1 MVDFFHSACHF
12 PSIRYNPFIHSTKHS
27 NMTQV
32 TFVNG
37 KYQALINGKIVKRAN
52 RAHMDYVLR
61 KAGLSDKT
69 ADVKEPSRESRFT
82 INERFGFVTDM
93 VTMLSNGAQASV
105 VITGPG
111 GLGKSYTVSK
121 ALADNGFMDVTT
133 VDALEVGFRIN
144 HNKSFRV
151 IKGYSTPKGLY
162 RLLWENRDGVLVFDD
177 CDSVLKDPV
186 SLNLLKGALDSYSR
200 RIISWRADIRD
211 DDLPTSFEFK
221 GRVVFISNLS
231 SSQIDQAII
240 TRSMAVDLS
249 MTTAQKI
256 ERMRFIMDSSEFM
269 PDFDK
274 QHKVDALNLIDKL
287 KDTVKELSLRT
298 LIQVTNIRANAGA
311 NWRNLAEYTICG

>member
-1 MVDFFHSACHF
+1 
-12 PSIRYNPFIHSTKHS
+12 
-27 NMTQV
+27 MTQV

-37 KYQALINGKIVKRAN
+37 KYQATINGKLVKRTN
-52 RAHMDYVLR
+52 KAHMDYVLK
-61 KAGLSDKT
+61 KAGLAPT
-69 ADVKEPSRESRFT
+69 AVEASAPQESRFT

-93 VTMLSNGAQASV
+93 VTMLANGAQASV
-105 VITGPG
+105 VVTGPG

-121 ALADNGFMDVTT
+121 ALDANGFKDISTLE
-133 VDALEVGFRIN
+133 ALEIGARIN
-144 HNKSFRV
+144 TSKSYRV

-162 RLLWENRDGVLVFDD
+162 RLLYENKDGVLVFDD

-211 DDLPTSFEFK
+211 EDLPTSFEFK
-221 GRVVFISNLS
+221 GRVVFISNLG

-249 MTTAQKI
+249 MTTQQKI
-256 ERMRFIMDSSEFM
+256 ERMRHIMESGEFM
-269 PDFDK
+269 PEANK
-274 QHKVDALNLIDKL
+274 QHKVDAITLVDELQDR
-287 KDTVKELSLRT
+287 VKELSLRT
-298 LIQVTNIRANAGA
+298 LIQVTKIRANAGS